1 MVPRTGDQ
9 ARGALSARH
18 RVAPRAILK
27 RLATW
32 VGLAGL
38 TLAASGSA
46 HAEWLNLC
54 DRQAKVSASQQ
65 DKLFRFG
72 AIIKAELDQSGHK
85 AALMARSGLDL
96 QRFGIRYSHAGVSLQ
111 ASDNTPWS
119 VRQLYYACDERQP
132 RVYDQGIS
140 GFLLGTDN
148 PNVGYISVVFLPED
162 KADELA
168 RAALDKRQALSV
180 LGATYSANAY
190 PFSTRYQNCNQW
202 LIELLAMAW
211 GQAQTPSDT
220 GEPDAPLTTLP
231 GPVDVRSQAQSWLK
245 AQAYEPTDI
254 DVGHRWLMWA
264 GAFIPFVHTDD
275 HTQADVDALHLRVS
289 MPAAIEAFVHQ
300 RVPQATRVEFCHT
313 EDHVVIHRGWSDL
326 SDGCVPS
333 GEDEVIRLD

>member
-1 MVPRTGDQ
+1 MNPR
-9 ARGALSARH
+9 R
-18 RVAPRAILK
+18 RVARQAILNG
-27 RLATW
+27 RLIGLL
-32 VGLAGL
+32 GLACL
-38 TLAASGSA
+38 TLAGCGTA

-72 AIIKAELDQSGHK
+72 AIIKSELDQSGHK
-85 AALMARSGLDL
+85 VALMARSGLDL

-111 ASDNTPWS
+111 ASENTPWS
-119 VRQLYYACDERQP
+119 VRQLYYACDERKP

-148 PNVGYISVVFLPED
+148 PNVGYISVVFLPDD

-180 LGATYSANAY
+180 LGVSYSANAY

-211 GQAQTPSDT
+211 GQL
-220 GEPDAPLTTLP
+220 DAPAEGLEP
-231 GPVDVRSQAQSWLK
+231 AEPPASSGGSANSSPSADPRWRSQAQSWLK
-245 AQAYEPTDI
+245 AQAYEPSDI
-254 DVGHRWLMWA
+254 DVGSRWLMWA
-264 GAFIPFVHTDD
+264 GAFIPFVHSDD
-275 HTQADVDALHLRVS
+275 HPQQDIDARRYRVS

-300 RVPQATRVEFCHT
+300 TVPQATRVEFCHT

-326 SDGCVPS
+326 ADGCVPG

>member
-1 MVPRTGDQ
+1 MRRR
-9 ARGALSARH
+9 A
-18 RVAPRAILK
+18 APQAILNG
-27 RLATW
+27 R
-32 VGLAGL
+32 LAGL
-38 TLAASGSA
+38 LCIAGLSLAGSGTA

-72 AIIKAELDQSGHK
+72 AIIKAELAQSGHK

-111 ASDNTPWS
+111 ASENTPWS
-119 VRQLYYACDERQP
+119 VRQLYYACDERKP

-148 PNVGYISVVFLPED
+148 PNVGYISVVFLPDD

-202 LIELLAMAW
+202 LIELLATAW
-211 GQAQTPSDT
+211 GGLDT
-220 GEPDAPLTTLP
+220 QPDAADQLDSAGALRM
-231 GPVDVRSQAQSWLK
+231 PVVRRSQAQSWLK

-254 DVGHRWLMWA
+254 DVGYRWLMWA
-264 GAFIPFVHTDD
+264 GSFIPFVHSDD
-275 HTQADVDALHLRVS
+275 HPQQDIDARHYRVS
-289 MPAAIEAFVHQ
+289 MPAAIEAFVRQ
-300 RVPQATRVEFCHT
+300 VVPQATRVEFCHT

-326 SDGCVPS
+326 PEGCVPG

>member
-1 MVPRTGDQ
+1 MN
-9 ARGALSARH
+9 AWH
-18 RVAPRAILK
+18 RVAKQAILNG
-27 RLATW
+27 R
-32 VGLAGL
+32 LAGL
-38 TLAASGSA
+38 LGLVGVTLAGCGTA

-85 AALMARSGLDL
+85 VALMARSGLDL
-96 QRFGIRYSHAGVSLQ
+96 RRFGIRYSHAGVSLQ
-111 ASDNTPWS
+111 ASENTPWS
-119 VRQLYYACDERQP
+119 VRQLYYACDERKP

-148 PNVGYISVVFLPED
+148 PNVGYISVVFLPGD

-180 LGATYSANAY
+180 LGASYSANAY

-202 LIELLAMAW
+202 LIELLAAAW
-211 GQAQTPSDT
+211 GQ
-220 GEPDAPLTTLP
+220 PDAQADVP
-231 GPVDVRSQAQSWLK
+231 GPAEPPTSSNPSYSADPSWRSQAQSWLK
-245 AQAYEPTDI
+245 AQAYAPTDI
-254 DVGHRWLMWA
+254 DVGSRWLMWA
-264 GAFIPFVHTDD
+264 GTFIPFVHSDD
-275 HTQADVDALHLRVS
+275 HPQQDIDARRYRVS
-289 MPAAIEAFVHQ
+289 MPAAIEAFVRQ
-300 RVPQATRVEFCHT
+300 TVPQATRVEFCHT

-326 SDGCVPS
+326 ADGCVPS